1 MPWPDWSPG
10 VGNRT
15 CCGERRS
22 STIAVNDHADVCL
35 GCGLGLLLIQPL
47 GRLAEIVEPC
57 DGALCLCQET
67 RNVPSFQASTG
78 GLRLHVAWRR
88 RSTHR
93 SQRGMTPMPMKNN
106 TYSVLARHVHRKRA
120 LPR

>member
-57 DGALCLCQET
+57 DGALCLRQAT

-78 GLRLHVAWRR
+78 GALFACRLEATQH
-88 RSTHR
+88 
-93 SQRGMTPMPMKNN
+93 TPF
-106 TYSVLARHVHRKRA
+106 TEGHGAYAHERQHYSVLARHVHRKRA